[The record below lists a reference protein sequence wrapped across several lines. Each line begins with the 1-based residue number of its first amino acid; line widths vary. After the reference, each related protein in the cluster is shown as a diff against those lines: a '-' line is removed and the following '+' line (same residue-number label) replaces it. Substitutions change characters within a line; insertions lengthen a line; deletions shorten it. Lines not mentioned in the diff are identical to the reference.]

1 MKLIRRLL
9 GCLLAVAGFRSAAIH
24 LGFVMPA
31 GARTGTTVE
40 LIVGGQDFG
49 RVDGVWLTGG
59 GVTVESV
66 TPVRSIPHP
75 ESGQRRYLDQWLQ
88 GIRKG
93 ETAKP
98 PLPEDTSGWRQHPFF
113 DRLDALSDCERDIL
127 YRFLFV
133 PGNPLQTSPAINA
146 RALVRLRVEPDAKPG
161 EREFRLMAKGRISN
175 PMKFFIDTVPECREP
190 YFPLPPA
197 KPPTPHFTVPAVL
210 NGQIMPGETDDFTFA
225 AKKGETVTFCAKAR
239 DLLPFIGDGVPGH
252 FQMVLEVRDA
262 GGRTVVRADDRFF
275 DPDPELEFTAPA
287 EGTYTLAVRDALYRG
302 RADFVY
308 RIRVVPGPAPRRRIA
323 APELP
328 GVRVVSASD
337 LPPGKPAAFPALIR
351 DVLRGAGGNR
361 YSFRAEAGTPV
372 MLEVFARRQGSPAD
386 PLLRV
391 RDAAGR
397 LLAVNDDVP
406 RLKAGIILHRAADP
420 ELRFV
425 PPASGVYTV
434 EVSDLTGAFG
444 PEYEYF
450 LRIDRVRPRF
460 AVYAVPSA
468 TEINLFGVGVT
479 ELVVERFDGFA
490 GEIKLRLRHA
500 GDVTIAGANTIPAG
514 CDRAKVTFRVKNQR
528 RSLPVAGVLEASA
541 GEFVTRVI
549 PGDEMMQAFA
559 YTHIVPARQMLF
571 SRERRGPG
579 RERFS
584 WAEPRDKVTLDRET
598 TLTVNMNL
606 RSLPADAEADL
617 VMVDPPK
624 WLNVVPERTKRAA
637 AGQVKPAPENRKKP
651 AYYPLR
657 IGLRAAPEGKG
668 MAVNQLFKVVWKYNS
683 RPDKDGK
690 VRRIVQESVL
700 PTVRVEG
707 GR

>member
-1 MKLIRRLL
+1 MRTIRRLL
-9 GCLLAVAGFRSAAIH
+9 VCLLSVAALRSAAIH

-40 LIVGGQDFG
+40 LIVGGQGFG
-49 RVDGVWLTGG
+49 GVDGVWVTGG
-59 GVTVESV
+59 GVTAESV

-75 ESGQRRYLDQWLQ
+75 EAGQRRYLNQWLR
-88 GIRKG
+88 GIHKG
-93 ETAKP
+93 EPAKP
-98 PLPEDTSGWRQHPFF
+98 PLPEDTSGWRSHPFF
-113 DRLDALSDCERDIL
+113 DRLDTLSDCERDIL

-133 PGNPLQTSPAINA
+133 PGNSLQASPAINS
-146 RALVRLRVEPDAKPG
+146 RVLIRLRVEPDAEPG
-161 EREFRLMAKGRISN
+161 EREFRLLAKGRVSN
-175 PMKFFIDTVPECREP
+175 PMKFFIGTVPECREP
-190 YFPLPPA
+190 YFSLPPA
-197 KPPTPHFTVPAVL
+197 KPQTPHFTAPAVL
-210 NGQIMPGETDDFTFA
+210 NGQIMPGETDRFTFA
-225 AKKGETVTFCAKAR
+225 ARKGETVTFRARAR

-262 GGRTVVRADDRFF
+262 DGRAVAWADDRFF

-308 RIRVVPGPAPRRRIA
+308 RIDAVPGPAPRRKIA

-328 GVRVVSASD
+328 GIRVVSGST
-337 LPPGKPAAFPALIR
+337 LPAGKPAAFPTLIR
-351 DVLRGAGGNR
+351 DVLRTAGGNR
-361 YSFRAEAGTPV
+361 YLFHAEAGTPV

-397 LLAVNDDVP
+397 LLAVSDDVP
-406 RLKAGIILHRAADP
+406 RLKVGTILHRTADP
-420 ELRFV
+420 ELRFI
-425 PPASGVYTV
+425 PPASGVYTA
-434 EVSDLTGAFG
+434 EVSDLTGACG

-468 TEINLFGVGVT
+468 TEINLTGVGVT

-490 GEIKLRLRHA
+490 GEIKLRLRDA
-500 GDVTIAGANTIPAG
+500 GDVTIAGPDAIPAG

-528 RSLPVAGVLEASA
+528 RSLPAAGVLEASA
-541 GEFVTRVI
+541 GKFVTRVI

-584 WAEPRDKVTLDRET
+584 WAEPRDKVTLDREL
-598 TLTVNMNL
+598 TLTANMNL
-606 RSLPADAEADL
+606 RNLPADAEAEL

-624 WLNVVPERTKRAA
+624 WLHTVPERTKRAVS
-637 AGQVKPAPENRKKP
+637 GQVKSVPENRKKP
-651 AYYPLR
+651 AYFPLR
-657 IGLRAAPEGKG
+657 IGLRAAPEGRG
-668 MAVNQLFKVVWKYNS
+668 QAVNQLFKVVWKYNS

-690 VRRIVQESVL
+690 VRRIVQESIL
-700 PTVRVEG
+700 PAVRIEG